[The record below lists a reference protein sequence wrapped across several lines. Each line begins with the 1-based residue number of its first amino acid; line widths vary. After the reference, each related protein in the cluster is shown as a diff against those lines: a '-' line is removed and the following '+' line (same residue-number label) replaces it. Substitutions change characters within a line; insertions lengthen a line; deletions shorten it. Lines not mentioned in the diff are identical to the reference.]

1 MNIQKMIQEAQK
13 AQQLLKK
20 KIDEFD
26 KQEFE
31 YNSRDLVTVK
41 INGALK
47 VLDIKINKSIID
59 ADDPDTLQDIIL
71 DAINMA
77 IEETTNK
84 KNKIAD
90 SIAPGLGS
98 MF

>member
-59 ADDPDTLQDIIL
+59 PDDPDTLQDIIL

>member
-1 MNIQKMIQEAQK
+1 MIFS
-13 AQQLLKK
+13 
-20 KIDEFD
+20 IDII
-26 KQEFE
+26 
-31 YNSRDLVTVK
+31 R
-41 INGALK
+41 
-47 VLDIKINKSIID
+47 NKSIID